1 MKEIFEQMKEMF
13 QQVYGQ
19 KLDSFEETKY
29 SLPLYLQDG
38 KSFYKVSVS
47 RKTFVVAYFE
57 TQERFNIKTLIKQL
71 ASYQNI
77 TKVNVV
83 YGFDK
88 ISSFQ
93 RKSMIENEIPFVS
106 RNGQMYLPFLGVLFE
121 KCAMGEDIIKEHF
134 TPVSQLLFLLFLYEN
149 DSYTKLDAAKRL
161 QVLPMSISRA
171 SKQLLEKG
179 LITEKK
185 QGTEI
190 VMTVSV
196 KDRRD
201 LYEKAEKYLINPIQS
216 VLYLPNEEV
225 DESMRTSASGE
236 FSLSQRSEM
245 GYPKYVEYALYKD
258 LPLVKELAG
267 VDPDL
272 NYGMDIVRIQK
283 WKYAPLI
290 FSCNGQVDP
299 VSLICTFADTNDE
312 RIHKCIEDV
321 KEEIWNWQKI

>member
-1 MKEIFEQMKEMF
+1 MKKLFE
-13 QQVYGQ
+13 QVYGH
-19 KLDSFEETKY
+19 KLDFFEETKY

-38 KSFYKVSVS
+38 KRFFRVSVS
-47 RKTFVVAYFE
+47 GKMFIVVFAG
-57 TQERFNIKTLIKQL
+57 TQERFNIQTLKKQL
-71 ASYQNI
+71 ASYQNAI
-77 TKVNVV
+77 KAEIV

-106 RNGQMYLPFLGVLFE
+106 RNGQMYLPFLGTLFE
-121 KCAMGEDIIKEHF
+121 KCTMGEDIIKEHF
-134 TPVSQLLFLLFLYEN
+134 TSVSQLLFLLFLYEKDN
-149 DSYTKLDAAKRL
+149 YTKLEAAKRL

-190 VMTVSV
+190 VMTVST

-201 LYEKAEKYLINPIQS
+201 LYEKAGKYLINPIQS
-216 VLYLPNEEV
+216 VLYLPNGRV
-225 DESMRTSASGE
+225 DISTPASGE
-236 FSLSQRSEM
+236 FSLSQRSDM

-258 LPLVKELAG
+258 LPFVKGLAG
-267 VDPDL
+267 VDPNL
-272 NYGMDIVRIQK
+272 NYETDIVRIQK
-283 WKYAPLI
+283 WKYDPLI

-312 RIHKCIEDV
+312 RIHKCLEDV
-321 KEEIWNWQKI
+321 KEEIWNWQII

>member
-1 MKEIFEQMKEMF
+1 MKKLFE
-13 QQVYGQ
+13 QVYGH
-19 KLDSFEETKY
+19 KLDFFEETKY

-38 KSFYKVSVS
+38 KRFFRVSVS
-47 RKTFVVAYFE
+47 GKMFIVVFAE
-57 TQERFNIKTLIKQL
+57 TQERFNIQTLKKQL
-71 ASYQNI
+71 ASYQNAVKAEI
-77 TKVNVV
+77 V

-106 RNGQMYLPFLGVLFE
+106 RNGQMYLPFLGILFE
-121 KCAMGEDIIKEHF
+121 KCTMGEDIIKEHF
-134 TPVSQLLFLLFLYEN
+134 TPVSQLLFLLFLYEKDN
-149 DSYTKLDAAKRL
+149 YTKLEAAKRL
-161 QVLPMSISRA
+161 HVLPMSISRA

-190 VMTVSV
+190 VMTVST

-201 LYEKAEKYLINPIQS
+201 LYEKAGKYLINPIQS
-216 VLYLPNEEV
+216 VLYLPNGRV
-225 DESMRTSASGE
+225 DISTPASGE
-236 FSLSQRSEM
+236 FSLSQRSDM

-258 LPLVKELAG
+258 LPFVKGLAG

-272 NYGMDIVRIQK
+272 NYETDIVRIQK
-283 WKYAPLI
+283 WKYDPLI

-312 RIHKCIEDV
+312 RIHKCLEDV
-321 KEEIWNWQKI
+321 KEEIWNWQII

>member
-1 MKEIFEQMKEMF
+1 MKKLFE
-13 QQVYGQ
+13 QVYGH
-19 KLDSFEETKY
+19 KLDFFEETKY

-38 KSFYKVSVS
+38 KRFFRVSVS
-47 RKTFVVAYFE
+47 GKMFIVVFAG
-57 TQERFNIKTLIKQL
+57 TQERFNIQTLKKQL
-71 ASYQNI
+71 ASYQNAI
-77 TKVNVV
+77 KAEIV

-106 RNGQMYLPFLGVLFE
+106 RNGQMYLPFLGTLFE
-121 KCAMGEDIIKEHF
+121 KCTMGEDIIKEHF
-134 TPVSQLLFLLFLYEN
+134 TSVSQLLFLLFLYEKDN
-149 DSYTKLDAAKRL
+149 YTKLEAAKRL

-190 VMTVSV
+190 VMTVST

-201 LYEKAEKYLINPIQS
+201 LYEKAGKYLINPIQS
-216 VLYLPNEEV
+216 VLYLPNGRV
-225 DESMRTSASGE
+225 DISTPASGE
-236 FSLSQRSEM
+236 FSLSQRSDM

-258 LPLVKELAG
+258 LPFVKGLVG

-272 NYGMDIVRIQK
+272 NYETDIVRIQK
-283 WKYAPLI
+283 WKYDPLI

-312 RIHKCIEDV
+312 RIHKCLEDV
-321 KEEIWNWQKI
+321 KEEIWNWQII

>member
-1 MKEIFEQMKEMF
+1 MKKLFEQI
-13 QQVYGQ
+13 YGH
-19 KLDSFEETKY
+19 KLDFFEETKY

-38 KSFYKVSVS
+38 KRFFRVSVS
-47 RKTFVVAYFE
+47 GKMFIVVFAG
-57 TQERFNIKTLIKQL
+57 TQERFNIQTLKKQL
-71 ASYQNI
+71 ASYQNAI
-77 TKVNVV
+77 KAEIV

-106 RNGQMYLPFLGVLFE
+106 RNGQMYLPFLGTLFE
-121 KCAMGEDIIKEHF
+121 KCTMGEDIIKEHF
-134 TPVSQLLFLLFLYEN
+134 TSVSQLLFLLFLYEKDN
-149 DSYTKLDAAKRL
+149 YTKLEAAKRL

-190 VMTVSV
+190 VMTVST

-201 LYEKAEKYLINPIQS
+201 LYEKAGKYLINPIQS
-216 VLYLPNEEV
+216 VLYLPNGRV
-225 DESMRTSASGE
+225 DISTPASGE
-236 FSLSQRSEM
+236 FSLSQRSDM

-258 LPLVKELAG
+258 LPFVKGLAG
-267 VDPDL
+267 VDPNL
-272 NYGMDIVRIQK
+272 NYETDIVRIQK
-283 WKYAPLI
+283 WKYDPLI

-312 RIHKCIEDV
+312 RIHKCLEDV
-321 KEEIWNWQKI
+321 KEEIWNWQII

>member
-1 MKEIFEQMKEMF
+1 MKKLFE
-13 QQVYGQ
+13 QVYGH
-19 KLDSFEETKY
+19 KLDFFEEARY

-38 KSFYKVSVS
+38 KRFYKVSVFG
-47 RKTFVVAYFE
+47 KMFIVAFAE
-57 TQERFNIKTLIKQL
+57 SEERFNIKTLKKQL
-71 ASYQNI
+71 ASYRTAI
-77 TKVNVV
+77 KADVV
-83 YGFDK
+83 YGFEK

-106 RNGQMYLPFLGVLFE
+106 RNGQMYLPFLGILFE
-121 KCAMGEDIIKEHF
+121 NCAMSEDIIKEHF
-134 TPVSQLLFLLFLYEN
+134 TPVSQLLFLLFLYEKDN
-149 DSYTKLDAAKRL
+149 YTKLEAAKRL
-161 QVLPMSISRA
+161 HVLPMSISRA

-190 VMTVSV
+190 VMTVST

-201 LYEKAEKYLINPIQS
+201 LYEKAGKYLINPIQS
-216 VLYLPNEEV
+216 VLYLPNGRV
-225 DESMRTSASGE
+225 DISTPASGE
-236 FSLSQRSEM
+236 FSLSQRCDM

-258 LPLVKELAG
+258 LPFLKGLVG

-272 NYGMDIVRIQK
+272 NYETDIVRIQK
-283 WKYAPLI
+283 WKYDPLI

-312 RIHKCIEDV
+312 RIHKCLEDV
-321 KEEIWNWQKI
+321 KEEIWNWQII

>member
-1 MKEIFEQMKEMF
+1 MKKLFE
-13 QQVYGQ
+13 QVYGH
-19 KLDSFEETKY
+19 KLDFFEETKY

-38 KSFYKVSVS
+38 KRFFRVSVS
-47 RKTFVVAYFE
+47 GKMFIVVFAG
-57 TQERFNIKTLIKQL
+57 TQERFNIQTLKKQL
-71 ASYQNI
+71 ASYQNAI
-77 TKVNVV
+77 KAEIV

-106 RNGQMYLPFLGVLFE
+106 RNGQMYLPFLGALFE
-121 KCAMGEDIIKEHF
+121 KCTMGEDIIKEHF
-134 TPVSQLLFLLFLYEN
+134 TPVSQLLFLLFLYEKDN
-149 DSYTKLDAAKRL
+149 YTKLEAAKRL

-190 VMTVSV
+190 VMTVST

-201 LYEKAEKYLINPIQS
+201 LYEKAGKYLINPIQS
-216 VLYLPNEEV
+216 VLYLPNGRV
-225 DESMRTSASGE
+225 DISTPASGE
-236 FSLSQRSEM
+236 FSLSQRSDM

-258 LPLVKELAG
+258 LPFVKGLAG
-267 VDPDL
+267 VDPNL
-272 NYGMDIVRIQK
+272 NYETDIVRIQK
-283 WKYAPLI
+283 WKYDPLI

-312 RIHKCIEDV
+312 RIHKCLEDV
-321 KEEIWNWQKI
+321 KEEIWNWQII